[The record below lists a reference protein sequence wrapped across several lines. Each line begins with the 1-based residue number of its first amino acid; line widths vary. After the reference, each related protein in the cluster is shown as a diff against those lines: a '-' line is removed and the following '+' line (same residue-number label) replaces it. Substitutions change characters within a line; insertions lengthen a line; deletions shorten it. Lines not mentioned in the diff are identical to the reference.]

1 MVVARRVRTPTEK
14 IDMRSNER
22 GFGAYVG
29 VTAFLALVLVLQTKR
44 RWNELGMVDRSVV
57 SLIWISLLASIAA
70 IAVTIWR
77 YIKVRRARA
86 NGRSND

>member
-1 MVVARRVRTPTEK
+1 
-14 IDMRSNER
+14 MRSNER

-29 VTAFLALVLVLQTKR
+29 VTAFLALVLMLHTKR
-44 RWNELGMVDRSVV
+44 RWSELGMIDRGVV

-77 YIKVRRARA
+77 YVKAWRARA
-86 NGRSND
+86 NRQSND